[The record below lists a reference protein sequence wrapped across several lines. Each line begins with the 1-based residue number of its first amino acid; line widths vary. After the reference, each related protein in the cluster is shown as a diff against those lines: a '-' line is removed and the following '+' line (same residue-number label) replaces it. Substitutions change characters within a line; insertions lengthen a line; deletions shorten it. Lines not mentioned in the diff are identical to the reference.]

1 MNPESST
8 EQPFDLPQPQ
18 AKHPE
23 LMPQVEQTGSNLS
36 SEAASNIAIEQGM
49 SGSTIPL
56 DPASSHMPS
65 LAAPVDPGN
74 VALTVMPLMAD
85 DSDLI
90 EKEWVE
96 KAKDIVNRTRH
107 DPYIQNKEIN
117 RVKADYLKKRY
128 DKDIKLTED
137 H

>member
-1 MNPESST
+1 MNPESSK
-8 EQPFDLPQPQ
+8 EQAFDLPNPDT
-18 AKHPE
+18 KHPD
-23 LMPQVEQTGSNLS
+23 LMLDVDQLGNNS
-36 SEAASNIAIEQGM
+36 SMESISNIAIEQGM

-56 DPASSHMPS
+56 DPASLSMPS
-65 LAAPVDPGN
+65 LSAPVDPAHI
-74 VALTVMPLMAD
+74 ALTTMPLMAD

-96 KAKDIVNRTRH
+96 KAKDIVNRTKH
-107 DPYIQNKEIN
+107 DPYVQNKEIN

-128 DKDIKLTED
+128 NKDIKLTED